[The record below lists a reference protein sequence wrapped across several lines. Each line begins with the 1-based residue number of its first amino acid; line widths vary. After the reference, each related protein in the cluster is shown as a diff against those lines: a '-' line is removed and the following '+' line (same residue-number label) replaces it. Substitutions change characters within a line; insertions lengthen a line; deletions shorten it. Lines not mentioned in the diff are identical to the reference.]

1 MATIFAYIF
10 LIIFG
15 QADVSEVNHLFEV
28 GNLHYQNGEYTQA
41 TEKYEAALEW
51 GYVNS
56 ILYYNLGNSYFKA
69 GNLGKAILNYERA
82 QKLDPR
88 DPDIQFNLE
97 IANLFVV
104 DKITE
109 IPPHFIAKLWNSIA
123 NVVTINQLSIIVLA
137 FYILAIAFL
146 ILKLVVRKPAFNRFV
161 RIAFIPSLIIC
172 ICLSALFFI
181 RLNEEAKNQTGVV
194 MVEKVDVKN
203 SPSTD
208 ASDAF
213 ALHEGT
219 RIDILDVS
227 GDFFK
232 IMIADGN
239 IGWLPKEAAEV
250 I

>member
-10 LIIFG
+10 LFVST
-15 QADVSEVNHLFEV
+15 QADVSQVNHLFEV
-28 GNLHYQNGEYTQA
+28 GNSFYEKGEYTQA
-41 TEKYEAALEW
+41 IENYETALEM

-56 ILYYNLGNSYFKA
+56 VLYYNLGNSYFK
-69 GNLGKAILNYERA
+69 NSELGKAILNYERA
-82 QKLDPR
+82 KQLDPR

-104 DKITE
+104 DKVKE
-109 IPPHFIAKLWNSIA
+109 IPPHFFARIWNFIENIVS
-123 NVVTINQLSIIVLA
+123 TNQLSIILLV
-137 FYILAIAFL
+137 FYILTITFL
-146 ILKLVVRKPAFNRFV
+146 ILKLVVRKAAINRISRLF
-161 RIAFIPSLIIC
+161 FIPSLIVYIC
-172 ICLSALFFI
+172 ISGLFLL
-181 RLNEEAKNQTGVV
+181 RLNSESNKQAGVV

-219 RIDILDVS
+219 RINILESS
-227 GDFFK
+227 GNYFK

-239 IGWLPKEAAEV
+239 IGWLPKEAASV